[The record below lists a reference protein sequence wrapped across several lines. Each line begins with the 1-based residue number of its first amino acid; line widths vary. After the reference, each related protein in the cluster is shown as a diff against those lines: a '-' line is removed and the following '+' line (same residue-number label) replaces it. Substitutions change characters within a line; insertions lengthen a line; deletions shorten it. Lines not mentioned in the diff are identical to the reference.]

1 MNEDK
6 KIIRKEEEEKERKR
20 RKPFWL
26 WFLIGLVL
34 VTAISAFGFI
44 TFSSSTTLSSS
55 SATSNSSSSGV
66 SSTSNSS
73 STSTTPSS
81 NSATPYSISYS
92 YRTIQELRFQYL
104 SGGLAHTVGLSN
116 SGQVYTWGLNNYG
129 QLGDGTTDNKLTP
142 TLVSFTGLQSGET
155 ISDVFAGQLS
165 SFALT
170 SNSRVYAWG
179 RNNSGQ
185 LGDDSTVDKLTP
197 TLISF
202 TDLQNGETLRTIAAG
217 IGHSLAVTSAGRV
230 YAWGRNN
237 SGQLGDGTT
246 VNKLTP
252 TLISFTDL
260 QNGETIRDLAVGI
273 IGHSLNDVE
282 VIGHS
287 LAVTTTGRL
296 YAWGLNDYGQLGDGT
311 TVNRSTPTLISFTG
325 LGSGETIRNVAAGG
339 EYSHAVTTQGRVYS
353 WGFNTNGQLGD
364 GTTVSKNSPTLISF
378 SGLQSEETIRN
389 VDVGGIHSMAMTTIG
404 RVYTWGYNF
413 VGRIGDG
420 TTVDKYIPTLISFTG
435 LEDGEIIEDVFLGNG
450 HSLAVTTTGRVYAWG
465 RSRDGQH
472 GDNNT
477 PNKLTPIIVNLIGL
491 TITIVNNYLTVNF
504 GEMITLP
511 NPTLQGYVFA
521 GWFMDEALT
530 IPYNLTT
537 MPANDVMLY
546 ASFIPAN

>member
-20 RKPFWL
+20 KKAFWL
-26 WFLIGLVL
+26 WFLLGLVL

-44 TFSSSTTLSSS
+44 TFSSSTTPSSS

-155 ISDVFAGQLS
+155 ISDVFAGQYHT
-165 SFALT
+165 FVVT

-491 TITIVNNYLTVNF
+491 TITIVNDYLTVNF
-504 GEMITLP
+504 GETITLP
-511 NPTLQGYVFA
+511 NPTLEGYVFA